1 MIIEFPQI
9 DPVAFS
15 VFGLDIRWYAL
26 SYLVG
31 FILGWRYIIHL
42 TKSWRL
48 DHVFTKEHVDD
59 FLVWAVLGAIFGG
72 RIGYVLFYNSAQYL
86 ENPTDILQVWKGGM
100 SFHGGLVGMTLSMFI
115 FAKLR
120 HLSFLRLADLV
131 ACAAPI
137 GLFFGRMANFING
150 ELFGRPTNADWG
162 MIFGFVDNQPRH
174 PSQLYE
180 AALEGGLLFAL
191 LFLLTRLRFV
201 QSAPGLAASIFLG
214 GYGALRFLVEYTR
227 QPDAQL
233 GLFWDML
240 SMGQILSAAMVLTA
254 IAAAIFCK
262 ARA

>member
-31 FILGWRYIIHL
+31 FILGWRYILHL
-42 TKSWRL
+42 SKSWRL
-48 DHVFTKEHVDD
+48 DVVFTKEHIDD
-59 FLVWAVLGAIFGG
+59 FLVWAVLGAILGG

-86 ENPTDILQVWKGGM
+86 ENPADILQVWKGGM
-100 SFHGGLVGMTLSMFI
+100 SFHGGLIGMTLSMFI
-115 FAKLR
+115 FSKLR

-137 GLFFGRMANFING
+137 GLFFGRIANFING
-150 ELFGRPTNADWG
+150 ELFGRPTNGDWG
-162 MIFGFVDNQPRH
+162 MVFGFVDDQPRH

-191 LFLLTRLRFV
+191 LFLLTRLRCV

-233 GLFWDML
+233 GLFWDMF
-240 SMGQILSAAMVLTA
+240 SMGQILCAAMVLTA
-254 IAAAIFCK
+254 IIAGVFCK